1 MKAHTGVIHGNI
13 IELSEDLGLADGVE
27 VEIQVTAKKEWQIGE
42 GLRRCAGALGNDWS
56 AADDDILAELARDRL
71 NTPHRELQE

>member
-13 IELSEDLGLADGVE
+13 FEFSENLGLSDGEE
-27 VEIQVTAKKEWQIGE
+27 VEIQVAAKKKWQIGE
-42 GLRRCAGALGNDWS
+42 GLRRCAGALGDDWS

-71 NTPHRELQE
+71 NTPHREIG